1 MYTYRTYKKNL
12 NVLLLEEAQE
22 IYEKILLQIDFNDSD
37 AKEIWNDLIQ
47 NSIEYA
53 AIRSKWLTY
62 TKDERREKDP
72 ARTAKHNVVI
82 SSFNMLSRYLQKA
95 GKDITW
101 REQLGDER
109 KRIGDFACYIAF
121 IFGLN
126 AR

>member
-1 MYTYRTYKKNL
+1 MYTYKTYNENS
-12 NVLLLEEAQE
+12 NVLLLEEAHE
-22 IYEKILLQIDFNDSD
+22 IYEKMLLEINFNDSD
-37 AKEIWNDLIQ
+37 VKEIWDDLIQ

-72 ARTAKHNVVI
+72 TRTAKHNVVI
-82 SSFNMLSRYLQKA
+82 SSFNMLSRYLQKD
-95 GKDITW
+95 GKDIKW